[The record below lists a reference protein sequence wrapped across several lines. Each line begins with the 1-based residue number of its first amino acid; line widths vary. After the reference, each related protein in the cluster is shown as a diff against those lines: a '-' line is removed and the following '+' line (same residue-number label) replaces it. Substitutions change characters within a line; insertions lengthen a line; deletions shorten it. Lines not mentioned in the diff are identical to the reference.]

1 MPRKGPRRPWVSLAP
16 FAAEAGEWS
25 RLTGM
30 RRAQGGTG
38 RTAQRPCRPLLTTSH
53 VCYEERRL
61 SRRGGQGRVSGRLSE
76 SEERLGFVP
85 NTSSFPVTHPFC
97 VALWVGDKAD

>member
-1 MPRKGPRRPWVSLAP
+1 M
-16 FAAEAGEWS
+16 
-25 RLTGM
+25 
-30 RRAQGGTG
+30 
-38 RTAQRPCRPLLTTSH
+38 SH

-85 NTSSFPVTHPFC
+85 NTSSFPVTHPFW